1 MVKSVTS
8 GTNNG
13 DERSTSIAQLDCSDL
28 FGYRLTLYR
37 PLPKELSGMPGPA
50 RLEAG
55 GIRLSLLPGAT
66 KAIAF
71 WTTVARPD
79 EIQNLAAQREIDI
92 SFVYP
97 RGQETAVAIKMS
109 TAGLLMGLDEL
120 QKYCSQR
127 KVKPS
132 AG

>member
-1 MVKSVTS
+1 
-8 GTNNG
+8 
-13 DERSTSIAQLDCSDL
+13 
-28 FGYRLTLYR
+28 
-37 PLPKELSGMPGPA
+37 MPGPA

-109 TAGLLMGLDEL
+109 TAGLSMGLDEL